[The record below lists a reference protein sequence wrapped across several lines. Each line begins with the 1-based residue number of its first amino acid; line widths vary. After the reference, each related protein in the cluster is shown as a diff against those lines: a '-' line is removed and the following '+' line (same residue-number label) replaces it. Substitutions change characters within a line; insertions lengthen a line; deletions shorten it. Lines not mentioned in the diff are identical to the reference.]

1 MPVCKHASCYEHVV
15 ERDTFCAKHSKPAP
29 KKSTKDTKTPS
40 PKQFK
45 FILNNC
51 LRTANKAMAAVTPT
65 PMVVTEHSD
74 PLDDRSSIVRQD
86 YVASGACGYVGL
98 YLPKN
103 FAFTKWLVANHY
115 AYDFG
120 SFVSLETPKTT
131 QSYEQLRAWS
141 HAFRRMLEHEYP
153 AYAKR
158 VRYEYRLT

>member
-15 ERDTFCAKHSKPAP
+15 ERDTYCAKHSAPA
-29 KKSTKDTKTPS
+29 STNAKTPS
-40 PKQFK
+40 AKEFK
-45 FILNNC
+45 KIYQRC
-51 LRTANKAMAAVTPT
+51 LTTANQTMQATVPT

-103 FAFTKWLVANHY
+103 FAFTKWLIANHH

-158 VRYEYRLT
+158 VKYEYRLT

>member
-74 PLDDRSSIVRQD
+74 PLDDHSPVVYATASAAGVVGTLTVTLPRQ
-86 YVASGACGYVGL
+86 
-98 YLPKN
+98 
-103 FAFTKWLVANHY
+103 FALTRWLVANY
-115 AYDFG
+115 LAFEFSNYT
-120 SFVSLETPKTT
+120 LLRTPQT
-131 QSYEQLRAWS
+131 QSYEKLRAWYQ
-141 HAFRRMLEHEYP
+141 AFKATLTAEYP
-153 AYAKR
+153 AYAAKLHHQLR
-158 VRYEYRLT
+158 ED